1 MNMRLKILLCSI
13 VVAAICSTGSYAQ
26 SDEKK
31 SQTSNTRMSLQD
43 AQRALQEKGYY
54 DGSVDGVNGPKTQ
67 AALSKY
73 QKEQGLTVTG
83 RLDKQTSDR
92 LSGETAGSGER
103 ARSGGK
109 ASSGGTPSEAAGAVG
124 SSAKQAGSDVKS
136 EGKSA
141 LGEIKGAVT
150 GKKKPAPAPAKPPSQ
165 QP

>member
-1 MNMRLKILLCSI
+1 MRLKILFCSI

-31 SQTSNTRMSLQD
+31 SQTSDTRMSLQD
-43 AQRALQEKGYY
+43 AQQALKEKGYY

-83 RLDKQTSDR
+83 RLDKQTSEK
-92 LSGETAGSGER
+92 LSGGTAGSGER
-103 ARSGGK
+103 ARS
-109 ASSGGTPSEAAGAVG
+109 SGTPKEAAGTVG

-136 EGKSA
+136 EGKNA

-150 GKKKPAPAPAKPPSQ
+150 GKKKPPPPAKPPSQ

>member
-1 MNMRLKILLCSI
+1 MNMRLKSLLCSI

-43 AQRALQEKGYY
+43 AQRALQQKGYY

-83 RLDKQTSDR
+83 RLDKQTSDQ
-92 LSGETAGSGER
+92 LSGGTAGSR
-103 ARSGGK
+103 ARAG
-109 ASSGGTPSEAAGAVG
+109 SSGTPNEAAGAVG

-150 GKKKPAPAPAKPPSQ
+150 GKKKPPPPKPPSQ
-165 QP
+165 P